1 MTGRVSN
8 LRMPAMLRPLGVAL
22 ALLLIPLVGA
32 AQTPVD
38 GATKAEAQTLYQEG
52 VTLFKDKQFK
62 AASDKFQAA
71 YNLDPS
77 PILLYNLARAAEL
90 VGDPKKASGHYR
102 AYLARYPEAR
112 DRADVEKQIEVL
124 EAVLGHQAP
133 TTGAVSITGLP
144 EGASLIIDGATQPA
158 PDQDGKL
165 VLVPG
170 KHVATAVS
178 ATGLTSTRAFDLAA
192 GETVSLD
199 LTNVF
204 TETTAPRDHRPRP
217 LRLWGWV
224 GVGVGVA
231 ALGGGIFYQV
241 DAFAAADEY
250 NALSKRTQISRP
262 QDESHWA
269 FVQRK
274 LPDLE
279 DNTKDSTL
287 YSRIFLGVAA
297 VGLLTGAT
305 LLVLDAS
312 ETPAT
317 ASVLLVPGGLG
328 VVGQF

>member
-1 MTGRVSN
+1 
-8 LRMPAMLRPLGVAL
+8 MLRPLGIAL

-38 GATKAEAQTLYQEG
+38 GATKAEAQTLYQDG

-62 AASDKFQAA
+62 AASEKFQAA

-90 VGDPKKASGHYR
+90 VGDPKTAIGHYR
-102 AYLARYPEAR
+102 AYLAGYPQAR

-124 EAVLGHQAP
+124 EAVLGQVA

-144 EGASLIIDGATQPA
+144 EGASLKIDGATPPA
-158 PDQDGKL
+158 PHQDGKL

-170 KHVATAVS
+170 KHVATVVS
-178 ATGLTSTRAFDLAA
+178 ATGLTSTWAFDLAA
-192 GETVSLD
+192 GETVSRD
-199 LTNVF
+199 LTNLF
-204 TETTAPRDHRPRP
+204 TETTAPRDDRRRPF
-217 LRLWGWV
+217 RLWGWV

-250 NALSKRTQISRP
+250 NALKKQSQLNKPVPNS
-262 QDESHWA
+262 EA
-269 FVQRK
+269 FVKRK
-274 LPDLE
+274 LFDLE
-279 DNTKDSTL
+279 DNTNDSTL